1 MVALLLPR
9 SYSELSER
17 RDWFALRKRLLLLAK
32 SGRGAPDTDTEPVSS
47 LKTENELRKSRKP
60 LESFQFLF
68 NDIFMFH
75 VSELEVFTSDEKWFP
90 CLAVKFPLPRDGNE
104 HRAVSGSCVKR
115 PATSAAVKGK
125 AERLQRKI
133 QLSTC

>member
-1 MVALLLPR
+1 LLKLSSKNDPSIDTIFSKRTTNSKQDGGMCKPRVDVDGMTVSSPPLEEEEEMVALLLPR

-60 LESFQFLF
+60 LESC
-68 NDIFMFH
+68 H
-75 VSELEVFTSDEKWFP
+75 Y
-90 CLAVKFPLPRDGNE
+90 
-104 HRAVSGSCVKR
+104 
-115 PATSAAVKGK
+115 
-125 AERLQRKI
+125 
-133 QLSTC
+133 

>member
-1 MVALLLPR
+1 LLKRKERSVHILSFQKGRQTNKQDGGMCKPRVDGLTVSSPHLEEEEEMVALLLPR

-60 LESFQFLF
+60 LES
-68 NDIFMFH
+68 
-75 VSELEVFTSDEKWFP
+75 
-90 CLAVKFPLPRDGNE
+90 
-104 HRAVSGSCVKR
+104 
-115 PATSAAVKGK
+115 
-125 AERLQRKI
+125 
-133 QLSTC
+133 LSVLIA